1 MTRRTRMLGIRHVA
15 GCLQLLAAAI
25 YSLAAAQEL
34 GLVLMESSQWK
45 IYADIHL
52 LSYASWSVIPVLRQR
67 RLDVFLEHRSF
78 NFRDRFPCESFVIQG
93 PVSSPSLFCAE
104 VSTGLPL
111 GSDFW
116 MPKVAGY
123 LEGEYRF
130 RFMWEDQDVE
140 EDGNVSTTSMVG
152 YSDIPLVS
160 YVKSL
165 ASWDVIDTREES
177 DMAFNGTLEHVSL
190 FIQVSNP

>member
-1 MTRRTRMLGIRHVA
+1 
-15 GCLQLLAAAI
+15 
-25 YSLAAAQEL
+25 
-34 GLVLMESSQWK
+34 
-45 IYADIHL
+45 
-52 LSYASWSVIPVLRQR
+52 
-67 RLDVFLEHRSF
+67 
-78 NFRDRFPCESFVIQG
+78 
-93 PVSSPSLFCAE
+93 
-104 VSTGLPL
+104 
-111 GSDFW
+111 
-116 MPKVAGY
+116 
-123 LEGEYRF
+123 
-130 RFMWEDQDVE
+130 MWEDQDVE